1 MFQLRNLRIP
11 VWVLCCAALGVG
23 APQVTAQHD
32 STQVTAQHDS
42 PVKKRGKA
50 AIEYRDKDIQVVAA
64 YYYSQRNHDI
74 PWLYFE
80 SGLTTRDES
89 VIHRKEITL
98 RTPQGQDI
106 PLASQK
112 RVGDDT
118 DHIQQLLNNAKP
130 VSHDIRSYFTQQNR
144 FEDMQLFRLPFGRI
158 IHDEFIVDR
167 EHVAVGPLFFESEAG
182 TWPSGT
188 YTLVVRHKT
197 GTAELPVE
205 LK

>member
-1 MFQLRNLRIP
+1 MFQLRTLRLPAWI
-11 VWVLCCAALGVG
+11 LFCSTLALAA
-23 APQVTAQHD
+23 PTAI
-32 STQVTAQHDS
+32 AQQDS

-50 AIEYRDKDIQVVAA
+50 AVEYRDKDIHVVAA

-80 SGLTTRDES
+80 SGLTTRDET
-89 VIHRKEITL
+89 VIHRDEIIL

-106 PLASQK
+106 ALASQK
-112 RVGDDT
+112 RVGDETKD
-118 DHIQQLLNNAKP
+118 IQRLLNNAKP
-130 VSHDIRSYFTQQNR
+130 VTHDIGSYFKQQGR

-167 EHVAVGPLFFESEAG
+167 ERVAVGPLFFESPTG
-182 TWPSGT
+182 TWASGT
-188 YTLVVRHKT
+188 YTLVVRHEK

-205 LK
+205 LE